1 MPPLC
6 SDKLGLLMLSGN
18 VCQHGEGSAARTLRE
33 TQKDLWAV
41 PGPLLE
47 DYFGKLPVSDIQ
59 LPVELLRSLVHAV
72 VLFWREVERHG
83 LKTIMASDE
92 VEARLTNHVRV

>member
-1 MPPLC
+1 
-6 SDKLGLLMLSGN
+6 
-18 VCQHGEGSAARTLRE
+18 
-33 TQKDLWAV
+33 
-41 PGPLLE
+41 
-47 DYFGKLPVSDIQ
+47 
-59 LPVELLRSLVHAV
+59 LVHAV